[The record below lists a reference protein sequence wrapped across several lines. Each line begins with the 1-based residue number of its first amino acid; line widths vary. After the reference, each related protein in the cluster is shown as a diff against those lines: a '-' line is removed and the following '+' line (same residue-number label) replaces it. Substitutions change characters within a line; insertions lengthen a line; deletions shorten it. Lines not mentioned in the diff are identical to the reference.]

1 MNDPVYCPDCD
12 GNGYINGGECS
23 NCGTQCDMCGDDC
36 ATCNGSGYVPNPD
49 LPDLPTSTSKTGTG
63 PDDPTLFTPT
73 TTPEDPNN
81 EETIK

>member
-12 GNGYINGGECS
+12 GNGYIDEFGEDCE
-23 NCGTQCDMCGDDC
+23 TCD
-36 ATCNGSGYVPNPD
+36 GSGDVPNPD
-49 LPDLPTSTSKTGTG
+49 DPAPTSKAGTG

-73 TTPEDPNN
+73 PEDPNN

>member
-12 GNGYINGGECS
+12 GEGYIDGGECS
-23 NCGTQCDMCGDDC
+23 NCGIKCEMCGDDC

-49 LPDLPTSTSKTGTG
+49 LPTS
-63 PDDPTLFTPT
+63 
-73 TTPEDPNN
+73 TPEDPNN